1 MKKITLLFILFLSTI
16 LTAQTV
22 RKYSNEFLN
31 IGVDAA
37 AFGVSNAVVATTNG
51 VNSGYWNPAG
61 LLSLENKQMSIMR
74 ASYFANI
81 ANYDYVAFAMPIDEQ
96 SALGISII
104 RFGVDDILDTTTL
117 IEADGTINYN
127 NISLFSATDYAFTL
141 SYARNLGIKNL
152 RFGANVKIIRR
163 IIGDFANSWGFGF
176 DVGLQYDYKKWNFGL
191 MARDVTTTFNTWSIN
206 KDRFNDVKNAI
217 PGQNQELPEE
227 TEITIPKLLLGI
239 ARNFSMKNKLNLQT
253 EIDLNI
259 RFAETNDL
267 ISSSFAS
274 INPALGLQLDYNKL
288 IFLRAGVG
296 NFQDVTQLEGGEKLG
311 VQPNMGIGFH
321 YKGIY
326 VDYAL
331 TNLAKTNESLYSN
344 VFSLRLDWSVFG
356 K

>member
-1 MKKITLLFILFLSTI
+1 MKKIFTLTVLFISLAV
-16 LTAQTV
+16 TAQT

-31 IGVDAA
+31 IGVDAS
-37 AFGVSNAVVATTNG
+37 AFGLSNAVVATTND

-61 LLSLENKQMSIMR
+61 LLQLKKQQLSLMH

-81 ANYDYVAFAMPIDEQ
+81 ANYDYVGYAQPIDEK
-96 SALGISII
+96 SAFAFSII

-117 IEADGTINYN
+117 IEDDGSINYN

-141 SYARNLGIKNL
+141 SYARNLGVKNL

-176 DVGLQYDYKKWNFGL
+176 DAGVQYDYKKWHFGA
-191 MARDVTTTFNTWSIN
+191 MARDITTTFNTWSFD
-206 KDRFNDVKNAI
+206 KDRFEDIKNAI

-227 TEITIPKLLLGI
+227 TEITVPKLQLGVSRTF
-239 ARNFSMKNKLNLQT
+239 ALKNKMSLQT
-253 EIDLNI
+253 ELDLNI
-259 RFAETNDL
+259 RFSETNDI

-274 INPALGLQLDYNKL
+274 VNPAFGAQLDYNKL
-288 IFLRAGVG
+288 VYLRAGVG
-296 NFQDVTQLEGGEKLG
+296 NFQEVSQLEGGEKLG

-321 YKGIY
+321 YRGVY

-344 VFSLRLDWSVFG
+344 IFSIKIDWSVFG